1 MKEFLAYRDE
11 NLPVTAE
18 TVLSSGFHRQ
28 EPALLSIEKLCAIA
42 TKVPLSLHNQYMTV
56 VRTWYWLHIG
66 RNYEVWLQC
75 TAWRLRSIL
84 CTEQRKAKTLTLGS
98 LFKHES
104 FLAYLPSHRWLTLL
118 LGQTA
123 NTKLLLLLV
132 LSQV

>member
-56 VRTWYWLHIG
+56 VRTWY
-66 RNYEVWLQC
+66 
-75 TAWRLRSIL
+75 
-84 CTEQRKAKTLTLGS
+84 
-98 LFKHES
+98 
-104 FLAYLPSHRWLTLL
+104 
-118 LGQTA
+118 
-123 NTKLLLLLV
+123 
-132 LSQV
+132 